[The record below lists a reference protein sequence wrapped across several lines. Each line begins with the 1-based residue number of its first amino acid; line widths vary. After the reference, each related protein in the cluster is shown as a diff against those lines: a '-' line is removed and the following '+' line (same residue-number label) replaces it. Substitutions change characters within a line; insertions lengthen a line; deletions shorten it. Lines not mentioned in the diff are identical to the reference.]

1 MRATAPFRRVPGLLF
16 YATLVCHGPAVVHAQ
31 GVDPMSR
38 ASVLLESKDAAGAY
52 SLLEP
57 LEARRAPDPAF
68 SYLLGIAALESG
80 RLERAAL
87 ALERTLAINPEHD
100 SARAAL
106 GRTYLRMGALDLAE
120 REFELL
126 LDRPLDASAKAAV
139 RAYLAEISVLKARA
153 RFRVET
159 FAEAGVGRDSN
170 ITATTRDFTSA
181 VQGGFGL
188 PGIAPTGNSIR
199 RADAFSSLGAGV
211 EGLWRPRE
219 DHAYFASAGARA
231 RNYRDYRDFDYRL
244 LDVSAGAQARI
255 GESSYLAS
263 IFGQDFRQ
271 DGALTEGGLLE
282 GLSNDRR
289 AAGVQLEWRREAWA
303 RTEVVA
309 SFQAAALRFADNPG
323 QDSNQYQLAL
333 GLQHSPRSWGPGA
346 LDVVAYATLAD
357 ALRPLNPFT
366 DATGAHKTYGVRITA
381 RSDVRARLSWM
392 VAGGVSRRI
401 DDDEFARAT
410 LVKVGR
416 DTLGEIHARVGWR
429 FTGHWSAQAWVSG
442 LRNRS
447 NIELYSF
454 RKAEGGVDV
463 RFDYP

>member
-1 MRATAPFRRVPGLLF
+1 MRATIPFCRVSGFVLF
-16 YATLVCHGPAVVHAQ
+16 ATLACQAPAVVHAQ
-31 GVDPMSR
+31 GVDPVSR
-38 ASVLLESKDAAGAY
+38 ASVLLQSKDAAGAY

-57 LEARRAPDPAF
+57 LEARRAQDPAF
-68 SYLLGIAALESG
+68 SYLLGVAALESG

-87 ALERTLAINPEHD
+87 ALERTLAINPDHD
-100 SARAAL
+100 AARAAL

-126 LDRPLDASAKAAV
+126 VDRPLDASGKAAV
-139 RAYLAEISVLKARA
+139 QAYLAEIRVLKARG
-153 RFRVET
+153 RFRVAT
-159 FAEAGVGRDSN
+159 FAEAGVGHDSN

-181 VQGGFGL
+181 VEGGFGL

-199 RADAFSSLGAGV
+199 RSDTFSSLGAGV

-219 DHAYFASAGARA
+219 DRTYFASLGGRA
-231 RNYRDYRDFDYRL
+231 RLYSDHRDFDYHL
-244 LDVSAGAQARI
+244 VDASAGVQARV
-255 GESSYLAS
+255 GEASYLAS

-271 DGALTEGGLLE
+271 DGALAEAGLLE

-289 AAGVQLEWRREAWA
+289 AAGVHLEWRREAWA
-303 RTEVVA
+303 RTEVLA
-309 SFQAAALRFADNPG
+309 AFQAAALRYADHPG
-323 QDSNQYQLAL
+323 QDSNQYQLAV
-333 GLQHSPRSWGPGA
+333 GLQHSPLSWGQGA
-346 LDVVAYATLAD
+346 FDVVAYATASD
-357 ALRPLNPFT
+357 ALRPLNQFT
-366 DATGAHKTYGVRITA
+366 AATAAHKIYGLRVTA
-381 RSDVRARLSWM
+381 RSDPRARFSWA

-410 LVKVGR
+410 LVPIGR
-416 DTLGEIHARVGWR
+416 DTLAEIYARVGWR
-429 FTGHWSAQAWVSG
+429 FAERWSVNAWASG
-442 LRNRS
+442 LHNRS